1 MLKRCLMRMRGW
13 EKAPNK
19 ATKLMIH
26 MDTEE
31 EALKGIEI
39 LKRGGKVISELA
51 PHPEPDDGGLGGGM
65 PHHTQYREAIV
76 ARLSEFSA

>member
-1 MLKRCLMRMRGW
+1 MLKWCLMRMCRW

-26 MDTEE
+26 MDKEE

-51 PHPEPDDGGLGGGM
+51 PH
-65 PHHTQYREAIV
+65 H
-76 ARLSEFSA
+76 